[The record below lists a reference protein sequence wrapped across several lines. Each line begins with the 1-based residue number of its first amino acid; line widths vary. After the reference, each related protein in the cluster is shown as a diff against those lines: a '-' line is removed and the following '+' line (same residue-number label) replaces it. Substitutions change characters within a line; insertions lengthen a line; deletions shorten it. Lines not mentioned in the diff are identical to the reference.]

1 LQAWHG
7 ERCGVDEPALM
18 EGVRARDA
26 RAFEA
31 LYDAYHR
38 LVYGIALRVLSDA
51 RAAED
56 VTQTVFLKLWSS
68 PDVFRGGNFP
78 GWIARVTRNRAID
91 VLRSNAGVSGEEFPA
106 LLAADDVLEEQVIAA
121 LDGRRVR
128 EAMKRIPHDQRE
140 VIELGFFGGLS
151 HEQIAR
157 RAGLPLGTVKTRI
170 RSGLRKLRAELEGA
184 RVV

>member
-1 LQAWHG
+1 
-7 ERCGVDEPALM
+7 M

-26 RAFEA
+26 GAFEA

-51 RAAED
+51 AAAED

-68 PDVFRGGNFP
+68 PDVFRGGNFS

-91 VLRSNAGVSGEEFPA
+91 VLRSNAPVYGEEIPT

-128 EAMKRIPHDQRE
+128 EAMKLIPQDQRE
-140 VIELGFFGGLS
+140 AIELGFFGGLS

-184 RVV
+184 RVG